1 MIAIIMASGIELLSP
16 AGNYRAL
23 TAAVQSGADA
33 VYIGGPGFN
42 ARQSADNFTIEDIK
56 KCADYCHLY
65 GVDLHVAVNTLIKE
79 RELDELAEYARELN
93 RANVDA
99 LIVQDLGAARLIK
112 NICPDMTLHAST
124 QMTVTSV
131 EGVKYLEK
139 QGFSRVVLA
148 RELTK
153 SEIENIV
160 KNTNAE
166 IEVFVHGALCMCYS
180 GQCLMSSIIG
190 GRSANRGRCAQPC
203 RLPYELSD
211 SKNIYAL
218 SPKDLALVN
227 ELSELKRIGVK
238 SLKIEGRLKRAEY
251 VSAVTGI
258 YRKYLDCGGKITDAD
273 MTELKNAFSR
283 SGFTDG
289 YFKDKTGAGM
299 MSHKTPGN
307 VSDNIFTD
315 AAKRR
320 TEENANVRKIPVSIY
335 ASLKENDV
343 LRVTMTDGD
352 YNSVTAEGTLKAE
365 KAINAPMDAD
375 KLTVQLNKLG
385 QTPFSAEEVYTDID
399 EGIIIPVREIN
410 ETRRRACEML
420 IGERIKR
427 DTKSETEFVW
437 GHKNKKENKR
447 VLLTAECETIEQA
460 RECIDA
466 GIDVLYVPQS
476 VYDEIGDTNSP
487 FFRNGIGDTK
497 VVVRALDIF
506 EKEKITADSVM
517 VSSPAAADY
526 YRIKELYGGT
536 RLNVYNSLTADEF
549 KYMELVTLS
558 PELNIGEAR
567 AAAKNT
573 AAKCEVIAY
582 GRITLMLMKNCPVK
596 ALGKCIKGVQ
606 KLRDRK
612 NQEFPILCSPS
623 CIARL
628 INSKPI
634 FTADKITDILSIGA
648 DAMRLIFTVESAEE
662 TAKIIK
668 LYKNA
673 MNGENVCNPFS
684 ENSFT
689 RGHYYRGVE

>member
-1 MIAIIMASGIELLSP
+1 MASGIELLSP

-23 TAAVQSGADA
+23 KAAVQSGADA
-33 VYIGGPGFN
+33 VYIGGTRFN

-65 GVDLHVAVNTLIKE
+65 GVDVHIAVNTLIKE
-79 RELDELAEYARELN
+79 RELSELEKYARELN
-93 RANVDA
+93 SAGVDA
-99 LIVQDLGAARLIK
+99 LIIQDLGAARMIRE
-112 NICPDMTLHAST
+112 ICPDMPLHAST
-124 QMTVTSV
+124 QMTVTSA

-153 SEIENIV
+153 NEIEDIV
-160 KNTNAE
+160 KNTSAE

-203 RLPYELSD
+203 RLPYSSAD
-211 SKNIYAL
+211 DRADTYAI
-218 SPKDLALVN
+218 SPKDLALIN
-227 ELSELKRIGVK
+227 ELNELKRIGVK

-273 MTELKNAFSR
+273 MAELKNAFSR

-289 YFKDKTGAGM
+289 YFNGKLGAGM

-320 TEENANVRKIPVSIY
+320 ADENANIRKIPVNIY
-335 ASLKENDV
+335 ASLKSGDV
-343 LRVTMTDGD
+343 LSVTITDND
-352 YNSVTAEGTLKAE
+352 YNSVTAIGTLKSE
-365 KAINAPMDAD
+365 KANNTPMDDGRLKA
-375 KLTVQLNKLG
+375 QLNKLG
-385 QTPFSAEEVYTDID
+385 STPFMAEEIYADID
-399 EGIIIPVREIN
+399 EGVTVPVREIN

-420 IGERIKR
+420 ISERIKR
-427 DTKSETEFVW
+427 DTKIECGFIRE
-437 GHKNKKENKR
+437 HKIKNDSKR

-460 RECIDA
+460 KECIA
-466 GIDVLYVPQS
+466 EGIDVLYVPMN
-476 VYDEIGDTNSP
+476 VYNALGDIKSD
-487 FFRNGIGDTK
+487 GDTK
-497 VVVRALDIF
+497 TVVRAADIF
-506 EKEKITADSVM
+506 EKEDITADAVM
-517 VSSPAAADY
+517 VSSGAAADY
-526 YRIKELYGGT
+526 CAGKKLYGGA
-536 RLNVYNSLTADEF
+536 RLNVYNSLTADAF
-549 KYMELVTLS
+549 SGMELVTIS

-567 AAAKNT
+567 AAVKNT
-573 AAKCEVIAY
+573 TAKCEVIAY
-582 GRITLMLMKNCPVK
+582 GRLTLMLMKNCPVK
-596 ALGKCIKGVQ
+596 SLGRCGGHKNSI
-606 KLRDRK
+606 LRDRK

-634 FTADKITDILSIGA
+634 FTADKMTDISSIGA
-648 DAMRLIFTVESAEE
+648 DALRLIFTIESARE
-662 TAKIIK
+662 TAEIIK
-668 LYKNA
+668 LYKRA
-673 MNGENVCNPFS
+673 MNGEAVHNPFA
-684 ENSFT
+684 ENGFT

>member
-1 MIAIIMASGIELLSP
+1 MASGIELLSP

-23 TAAVQSGADA
+23 VAAVQSGADA

-42 ARQSADNFTIEDIK
+42 ARQSADNFTVEDIK

-79 RELDELAEYARELN
+79 RELDSLAEYVKELN

-99 LIVQDLGAARLIK
+99 LIVQDLGAARMIK
-112 NICPDMTLHAST
+112 EICPDMPLHAST
-124 QMTVTSV
+124 QMTVTSA
-131 EGVKYLEK
+131 EGVKYLEN

-153 SEIENIV
+153 NEIESIV
-160 KNTNAE
+160 KNTSAE

-190 GRSANRGRCAQPC
+190 ARSANRGRCAQPC
-203 RLPYELSD
+203 RLPYELENL
-211 SKNIYAL
+211 KNIHAL
-218 SPKDLALVN
+218 SPKDLALIN
-227 ELSELKRIGVK
+227 ELNELKRIGVK

-258 YRKYLDCGGKITDAD
+258 YRKYLDSGEKITDAD
-273 MTELKNAFSR
+273 MAELKNAFSR

-289 YFKDKTGAGM
+289 YFAKKLGAGM

-320 TEENANVRKIPVSIY
+320 AQDCANVRKIPVSIY
-335 ASLKENDV
+335 ASLKTDDV
-343 LRVTMTDGD
+343 LRVTITDGD
-352 YNSVTAEGTLKAE
+352 YNSATAEGTLKSE
-365 KAINAPMDAD
+365 IAINAPIDEERLRA
-375 KLTVQLNKLG
+375 QLNKLG
-385 QTPFSAEEVYTDID
+385 STPFLAEEIYTEVD
-399 EGIIIPVREIN
+399 EGITVPVREIN
-410 ETRRRACEML
+410 EVRRKACEML
-420 IGERIKR
+420 IGERMKR
-427 DTKSETEFVW
+427 DTKTEHGFAR
-437 GHKNKKENKR
+437 GHKNKIDNKH

-460 RECIDA
+460 KECIAA
-466 GIDVLYVPQS
+466 GIDVLYVGQD
-476 VYDEIGDTNSP
+476 VYKNTKAS
-487 FFRNGIGDTK
+487 RDTK
-497 VVVRALDIF
+497 IILRASDIF
-506 EKEKITADSVM
+506 EKEETSAEAVM

-526 YRIKELYGGT
+526 YSGKKLYGGA
-536 RLNVYNSLTADEF
+536 RLNVYNSFTADEF
-549 KYMELVTLS
+549 SHMELVTLS

-567 AAAKNT
+567 AAANST
-573 AAKCEVIAY
+573 AARSEIIAY
-582 GRITLMLMKNCPVK
+582 GRLTLMLMKNCPVK
-596 ALGKCIKGVQ
+596 ALGKCVGHQNSILK
-606 KLRDRK
+606 DRK

-634 FTADKITDILSIGA
+634 FTADKMADILSIGS
-648 DAMRLIFTVESAEE
+648 DALRLIFTVESAKE
-662 TAKIIK
+662 TEKILR
-668 LYKNA
+668 LYKKA
-673 MNGENVCNPFS
+673 MAGETVQNPFA
-684 ENSFT
+684 ENEFT